1 MNFGLDLNLHVGL
14 EQKLSPQMI
23 QSLKLLQMNSL
34 ELEMVVKQELE
45 TNPLLEPV
53 EEGEEIQDEN
63 SSEDAERKN
72 ETDEPPVE
80 TAANESDSANEPSTQ
95 DVESAPADQSDLDR
109 VIPDDPKENKEIDWE
124 SYLEEGFD
132 LGSKRTEEMESPDE
146 RFEKVPVYSKT
157 LQDFLL
163 GQLQDRTLDAK
174 VAELVEYLINSLDE
188 RGYLVPEAKFEEPEE
203 DNKAGSESD
212 RRKSAK
218 TEAPTDVADEMVG
231 HSSAVPKNHNLSY
244 QASGGNGSF
253 HAGPGPGPA
262 GPAGDRNIIGGD
274 YDQAVTAASDKAL
287 ADSAVP
293 PEAMPASSTIN
304 GTREKKHPE
313 RRVGRE
319 APLSI
324 PSPAIEEIQTII
336 EGTKPLD
343 AASHDV
349 REAFHVIQS
358 MDPSGIG
365 ARNLRECLL
374 LQIHRFGRVSPLAR
388 RIVEEEFELL
398 EKLKVAAIGKK
409 FDVPPE
415 QIQAAIREIG
425 TLEPHP
431 GRLVSATVAN
441 SITPD
446 LIVEDVDGVLVLML
460 NDRSIPSL
468 KVSRAYAELLKKGSR
483 ASTDEKKY
491 VREKL
496 NSATWL
502 IRAIEQR
509 KSTMLKVMQAIMESQ
524 PDFFKLGPTHLR
536 PLILQ
541 DVADKIGM
549 HISTVSRVTNG
560 KYVQTG
566 HGIFELK
573 YFFTAGVTQSDGREI
588 SSVTTKDEIK
598 KLIESEDTKRPL
610 SDQKIVEILKAK
622 GLDVARRTVAK
633 YRDQL
638 EILPARLR
646 KQY

>member
-1 MNFGLDLNLHVGL
+1 MNFGLDLNLNVGL

-23 QSLKLLQMNSL
+23 QSLKLLQMNSMEL
-34 ELEMVVKQELE
+34 ELVVKQELE
-45 TNPLLEPV
+45 TNPLLEAAELTEEEKEEPPAPDDEVAQAEERVAEPIV
-53 EEGEEIQDEN
+53 EKPSQEPGEEPDT
-63 SSEDAERKN
+63 SPAS
-72 ETDEPPVE
+72 TD
-80 TAANESDSANEPSTQ
+80 
-95 DVESAPADQSDLDR
+95 PADLDK
-109 VIPDDPKENKEIDWE
+109 VIPDDPKDKNEIDWE

-132 LGSKRTEEMESPDE
+132 LGDKRKEELESPDE

-157 LQDFLL
+157 LQDHLL
-163 GQLQDRTLDAK
+163 GQLQDRT
-174 VAELVEYLINSLDE
+174 VPPEVQPLVEYLINSLDE
-188 RGYLVPEAKFEEPEE
+188 RGYLVFEIQPGPEPEE
-203 DNKAGSESD
+203 DDDDIIGKPAAPAVAAHDPAAPGSHTGANTAS
-212 RRKSAK
+212 
-218 TEAPTDVADEMVG
+218 G
-231 HSSAVPKNHNLSY
+231 
-244 QASGGNGSF
+244 QASRPFGSRSPVMPEI
-253 HAGPGPGPA
+253 AESLVKEMQGVIEGSL
-262 GPAGDRNIIGGD
+262 DLK
-274 YDQAVTAASDKAL
+274 AAS
-287 ADSAVP
+287 P
-293 PEAMPASSTIN
+293 T
-304 GTREKKHPE
+304 
-313 RRVGRE
+313 
-319 APLSI
+319 
-324 PSPAIEEIQTII
+324 
-336 EGTKPLD
+336 
-343 AASHDV
+343 V
-349 REAFHVIQS
+349 REAFHVLQS
-358 MDPSGIG
+358 LDPAGIG

-374 LQIHRFGRVSPLAR
+374 LQIYRYGRVSPLAK

-398 EKLKVAAIGKK
+398 EKLKVAAIAKK
-409 FDVPPE
+409 FDQPPE
-415 QIQAAIREIG
+415 QIQAAMREIG
-425 TLEPHP
+425 ALEPHP

-441 SITPD
+441 PITPD
-446 LIVEDVDGVLVLML
+446 LIVEEIDGELVLML
-460 NDRSIPSL
+460 NDRTVPSL

-483 ASTDEKKY
+483 ASTEEKKY

-509 KSTMLKVMQAIMESQ
+509 KSTMLKVMQAIIESQ
-524 PDFFKLGPTHLR
+524 PDFFKEGPTHLR

-560 KYVQTG
+560 KYVQTS

>member
-45 TNPLLEPV
+45 TNPLLETI
-53 EEGEEIQDEN
+53 EEGDEEQEPSQLEAGQDGPGSTEPN
-63 SSEDAERKN
+63 DNDRIESPSSESPSEDM
-72 ETDEPPVE
+72 EP
-80 TAANESDSANEPSTQ
+80 A
-95 DVESAPADQSDLDR
+95 APAEQTDLDR
-109 VIPDDPKENKEIDWE
+109 VMSDDPKDKQEIDWE

-132 LGSKRTEEMESPDE
+132 LGNKRTEELESPDE
-146 RFEKVPVYSKT
+146 RYEKIPVYSKT
-157 LQDFLL
+157 LQDHLL
-163 GQLQDRTLDAK
+163 GQLQDRTVDEEVSA
-174 VAELVEYLINSLDE
+174 LVEYLINSLDE
-188 RGYLVPEAKFEEPEE
+188 RGYLVPEHLLLAAEDDEDDEEETAPAG
-203 DNKAGSESD
+203 KADAE
-212 RRKSAK
+212 
-218 TEAPTDVADEMVG
+218 
-231 HSSAVPKNHNLSY
+231 
-244 QASGGNGSF
+244 GNGKPVPPK
-253 HAGPGPGPA
+253 APKPPDPNA
-262 GPAGDRNIIGGD
+262 DNAN
-274 YDQAVTAASDKAL
+274 AAAAAAASR
-287 ADSAVP
+287 AVQ
-293 PEAMPASSTIN
+293 AASN
-304 GTREKKHPE
+304 
-313 RRVGRE
+313 
-319 APLSI
+319 PLVK
-324 PSPAIEEIQTII
+324 EIQSII
-336 EGTKPLD
+336 DGSMELD
-343 AASHDV
+343 TASPIV
-349 REAFHVIQS
+349 REAFHVLQS
-358 MDPSGIG
+358 MDPAGIG

-374 LQIHRFGRVSPLAR
+374 LQIYRYGRVSPLAK

-409 FDVPPE
+409 FDVPPD
-415 QIQAAIREIG
+415 QIQTAMREIG
-425 TLEPHP
+425 SLEPHP
-431 GRLVSATVAN
+431 GRLVSVTLAN
-441 SITPD
+441 PITPD
-446 LIVEDVDGVLVLML
+446 LIVEEVEGELVLML
-460 NDRSIPSL
+460 NDRTVPSL

-509 KSTMLKVMQAIMESQ
+509 KSTMLKVMQAIIESQ

-560 KYVQTG
+560 KYVQTS

-573 YFFTAGVTQSDGREI
+573 YFFTAGVTQADGREV

>member
-1 MNFGLDLNLHVGL
+1 MNFGLDLNLNVGL

-45 TNPLLEPV
+45 TNPLLEPA
-53 EEGEEIQDEN
+53 EETEEEQSKPADPDDQVAQAEERVAEPLPEVPVQGSADEQ
-63 SSEDAERKN
+63 
-72 ETDEPPVE
+72 
-80 TAANESDSANEPSTQ
+80 ESAQ
-95 DVESAPADQSDLDR
+95 APADQADLDK
-109 VIPDDPKENKEIDWE
+109 VIPDDPKDKNEIDWE

-132 LGSKRTEEMESPDE
+132 LGDKRTEELESPDE

-157 LQDFLL
+157 LQDHLL
-163 GQLQDRTLDAK
+163 GQLQDRSVPPDVLP
-174 VAELVEYLINSLDE
+174 LVEYLVNSLDE
-188 RGYLVPEAKFEEPEE
+188 RGYLVRESEISPDAEDEDDAEIIGKPAPADAESPAAAAAPRPSNGKAEASGPS
-203 DNKAGSESD
+203 G
-212 RRKSAK
+212 
-218 TEAPTDVADEMVG
+218 
-231 HSSAVPKNHNLSY
+231 SAVP
-244 QASGGNGSF
+244 
-253 HAGPGPGPA
+253 GPA
-262 GPAGDRNIIGGD
+262 RPFAPSGAKQPMPPPLPDIPDPLVAEMQAIIDGSVD
-274 YDQAVTAASDKAL
+274 
-287 ADSAVP
+287 
-293 PEAMPASSTIN
+293 
-304 GTREKKHPE
+304 
-313 RRVGRE
+313 
-319 APLSI
+319 
-324 PSPAIEEIQTII
+324 
-336 EGTKPLD
+336 LD
-343 AASHDV
+343 AASPKV
-349 REAFHVIQS
+349 REAFHVLQS
-358 MDPSGIG
+358 LDPAGIG

-374 LQIHRFGRVSPLAR
+374 LQIYRYGRVSPLAK
-388 RIVEEEFELL
+388 RIVEEEFDLL

-409 FDVPPE
+409 LDVPPE
-415 QIQAAIREIG
+415 QIQTAMREIG
-425 TLEPHP
+425 ALEPHP
-431 GRLVSATVAN
+431 GRLVSATTAN
-441 SITPD
+441 PITPD
-446 LIVEDVDGVLVLML
+446 LIVEEVDGELVLML
-460 NDRSIPSL
+460 NDRTVPSL
-468 KVSRAYAELLKKGSR
+468 KVSRAYAELLKKGSK
-483 ASTDEKKY
+483 ASTEEKKY

-509 KSTMLKVMQAIMESQ
+509 KSTMLKVMQAIIESQ
-524 PDFFKLGPTHLR
+524 PDFFKEGPTHLR

-560 KYVQTG
+560 KYVQTS

-573 YFFTAGVTQSDGREI
+573 YFFTAGVTQADGREI

>member
-45 TNPLLEPV
+45 TNPLLETIEEV
-53 EEGEEIQDEN
+53 EEEQERPQSESSDDGSISAEDRTPEIAAPEN
-63 SSEDAERKN
+63 SREENEIPTPAEQA
-72 ETDEPPVE
+72 E
-80 TAANESDSANEPSTQ
+80 
-95 DVESAPADQSDLDR
+95 LDR
-109 VIPDDPKENKEIDWE
+109 VISDDPKDTKEIDWE
-124 SYLEEGFD
+124 TYLEDGFD
-132 LGSKRTEEMESPDE
+132 LGNKRTEELESPDE
-146 RFEKVPVYSKT
+146 RFEKIPVYSKT
-157 LQDFLL
+157 LQDHLL
-163 GQLQDRTLDAK
+163 GQLQDRT
-174 VAELVEYLINSLDE
+174 VAPDVAALVEYLINSLDE
-188 RGYLVPEAKFEEPEE
+188 RGYLVPESRLLAKDDEPEDGE
-203 DNKAGSESD
+203 EADGSGP
-212 RRKSAK
+212 A
-218 TEAPTDVADEMVG
+218 TGAALAAAD
-231 HSSAVPKNHNLSY
+231 SN
-244 QASGGNGSF
+244 GNGSKK
-253 HAGPGPGPA
+253 AKAANPEAEASQAPTVRSESA
-262 GPAGDRNIIGGD
+262 AATDVIAARN
-274 YDQAVTAASDKAL
+274 AAL
-287 ADSAVP
+287 AA
-293 PEAMPASSTIN
+293 N
-304 GTREKKHPE
+304 N
-313 RRVGRE
+313 
-319 APLSI
+319 PLI
-324 PSPAIEEIQTII
+324 AEIQSII
-336 EGTKPLD
+336 DGSVNLD
-343 AASHDV
+343 AASPVV
-349 REAFHVIQS
+349 REAFHVLQAL
-358 MDPSGIG
+358 DPAGIG

-374 LQIHRFGRVSPLAR
+374 LQIYRYGRVSPLAK
-388 RIVEEEFELL
+388 RIVEEEFDLL

-409 FDVPPE
+409 FDVPPD
-415 QIQAAIREIG
+415 QIQTAMREIG
-425 TLEPHP
+425 SLEPHP
-431 GRLVSATVAN
+431 GRQVSATVATP
-441 SITPD
+441 ITPD
-446 LIVEDVDGVLVLML
+446 LIVEDVDGELVLML
-460 NDRSIPSL
+460 NDRTVPSL

-509 KSTMLKVMQAIMESQ
+509 KSTMLKVMQAIIESQ
-524 PDFFKLGPTHLR
+524 PDFFKQGPTNLR

-560 KYVQTG
+560 KYVQTS

-573 YFFTAGVTQSDGREI
+573 YFFTAGVTQADGREV

>member
-1 MNFGLDLNLHVGL
+1 MNFGLDLNLNVGL

-23 QSLKLLQMNSL
+23 QSLKLLQMNSMEL
-34 ELEMVVKQELE
+34 ELVVKQELE
-45 TNPLLEPV
+45 TNPLLEAAELTEEEKEEPPAPDDEVAQAEERVAEPIV
-53 EEGEEIQDEN
+53 EKPSQEPGEEPDT
-63 SSEDAERKN
+63 SPAS
-72 ETDEPPVE
+72 TD
-80 TAANESDSANEPSTQ
+80 
-95 DVESAPADQSDLDR
+95 PADLDK
-109 VIPDDPKENKEIDWE
+109 VIPEDPKDKNEIDWE

-132 LGSKRTEEMESPDE
+132 LGDKRTEELESPDE

-157 LQDFLL
+157 LQDHLL
-163 GQLQDRTLDAK
+163 GQLQDRT
-174 VAELVEYLINSLDE
+174 VPAEVQPLVEYLINSLDE
-188 RGYLVPEAKFEEPEE
+188 RGYLVFETQPGPEPEE
-203 DNKAGSESD
+203 EDDDDIIGKPA
-212 RRKSAK
+212 
-218 TEAPTDVADEMVG
+218 APAVDAQA
-231 HSSAVPKNHNLSY
+231 SAVPRAQAGANT
-244 QASGGNGSF
+244 ASGQALRPFGSRSPLMPEI
-253 HAGPGPGPA
+253 AESLVKEMQGVIEGSL
-262 GPAGDRNIIGGD
+262 DLK
-274 YDQAVTAASDKAL
+274 AASPK
-287 ADSAVP
+287 
-293 PEAMPASSTIN
+293 
-304 GTREKKHPE
+304 
-313 RRVGRE
+313 
-319 APLSI
+319 
-324 PSPAIEEIQTII
+324 
-336 EGTKPLD
+336 
-343 AASHDV
+343 V
-349 REAFHVIQS
+349 REAFHVLQS
-358 MDPSGIG
+358 LDPAGIG

-374 LQIHRFGRVSPLAR
+374 LQIYRYGRVSPLAK

-398 EKLKVAAIGKK
+398 EKLKVAAIAKK
-409 FDVPPE
+409 LDQPPE
-415 QIQAAIREIG
+415 QIQTAMREIG
-425 TLEPHP
+425 ALEPHP

-441 SITPD
+441 PITPD
-446 LIVEDVDGVLVLML
+446 LIVEEIDGELVLML
-460 NDRSIPSL
+460 NDRTVPSL

-483 ASTDEKKY
+483 ASTEEKKY

-509 KSTMLKVMQAIMESQ
+509 KSTMLKVMQAIIESQ
-524 PDFFKLGPTHLR
+524 PDFFKQGPTHLR

-560 KYVQTG
+560 KYVQTS

>member
-1 MNFGLDLNLHVGL
+1 MNFGLDLNLNVGL

-45 TNPLLEPV
+45 TNPLLETT
-53 EEGEEIQDEN
+53 EEAEEEQE
-63 SSEDAERKN
+63 
-72 ETDEPPVE
+72 
-80 TAANESDSANEPSTQ
+80 Q
-95 DVESAPADQSDLDR
+95 APAPDDEVAQAEERVAEPVVEAPAPAAGEDPDAAPATVEQAELDK
-109 VIPDDPKENKEIDWE
+109 VIPDDPKDKNEIDWE

-132 LGSKRTEEMESPDE
+132 LGDKRTEELESPDE

-157 LQDFLL
+157 LQDHLL
-163 GQLQDRTLDAK
+163 GQLQDRTVPADVLP
-174 VAELVEYLINSLDE
+174 LVEYLINSLDE
-188 RGYLVPEAKFEEPEE
+188 RGYLVPESQPAPEE
-203 DNKAGSESD
+203 DEDEDEMIGGPAPAVDAQAPGAASASPGAAGS
-212 RRKSAK
+212 
-218 TEAPTDVADEMVG
+218 APSPAAARPV
-231 HSSAVPKNHNLSY
+231 
-244 QASGGNGSF
+244 
-253 HAGPGPGPA
+253 PA
-262 GPAGDRNIIGGD
+262 GPIDGKAAPAGSVPP
-274 YDQAVTAASDKAL
+274 AVPEL
-287 ADSAVP
+287 AD
-293 PEAMPASSTIN
+293 
-304 GTREKKHPE
+304 
-313 RRVGRE
+313 
-319 APLSI
+319 PLVKEMQ
-324 PSPAIEEIQTII
+324 AIIDGSLE
-336 EGTKPLD
+336 LD
-343 AASHDV
+343 AASPRV
-349 REAFHVIQS
+349 REAFHILQS
-358 MDPSGIG
+358 LDPAGIG

-374 LQIHRFGRVSPLAR
+374 LQIYRNGRVSPLAK
-388 RIVEEEFELL
+388 RIVEEEFDLL
-398 EKLKVAAIGKK
+398 EKLKVAAIAKK
-409 FDVPPE
+409 FDLPPE
-415 QIQAAIREIG
+415 QIQAAMKEIG
-425 TLEPHP
+425 ALEPHP

-441 SITPD
+441 PITPD
-446 LIVEDVDGVLVLML
+446 LIVEDVDGELVLML
-460 NDRSIPSL
+460 NDRTVPSL

-483 ASTDEKKY
+483 ASTEEKKY

-509 KSTMLKVMQAIMESQ
+509 KSTMLKVMQAIIESQ

-560 KYVQTG
+560 KYVQTS

-573 YFFTAGVTQSDGREI
+573 YFFTAGVTQADGREV

-598 KLIESEDTKRPL
+598 KLIEAEDPKRPL
-610 SDQKIVEILKAK
+610 SDQKIVEILKSK

>member
-1 MNFGLDLNLHVGL
+1 MNFGLDLNLHVGM

-45 TNPLLEPV
+45 TNPLLETL
-53 EEGEEIQDEN
+53 EEGEEEQEPAQLEAGQDGPG
-63 SSEDAERKN
+63 S
-72 ETDEPPVE
+72 TEP
-80 TAANESDSANEPSTQ
+80 NDNDRIESPSADGDME
-95 DVESAPADQSDLDR
+95 APAPAEQTDLDR
-109 VIPDDPKENKEIDWE
+109 VMSDDPKDKQEIDWE

-132 LGSKRTEEMESPDE
+132 LGNKRTEELESPDE
-146 RFEKVPVYSKT
+146 RYEKIPVYSKT
-157 LQDFLL
+157 LQDHLL
-163 GQLQDRTLDAK
+163 GQLQDRTLAPDVSA
-174 VAELVEYLINSLDE
+174 LVEYLINSLDE
-188 RGYLVPEAKFEEPEE
+188 RGYLVPEHLLLADDGEE
-203 DNKAGSESD
+203 DDQKPENA
-212 RRKSAK
+212 
-218 TEAPTDVADEMVG
+218 
-231 HSSAVPKNHNLSY
+231 
-244 QASGGNGSF
+244 GNGSG
-253 HAGPGPGPA
+253 ANGKSGAEADGKAAANPVPPDPTA
-262 GPAGDRNIIGGD
+262 DNANAAAD
-274 YDQAVTAASDKAL
+274 AAASRA
-287 ADSAVP
+287 AQA
-293 PEAMPASSTIN
+293 ASN
-304 GTREKKHPE
+304 
-313 RRVGRE
+313 
-319 APLSI
+319 PLVK
-324 PSPAIEEIQTII
+324 EIQLII
-336 EGTKPLD
+336 DGSMALD
-343 AASHDV
+343 TASPIV
-349 REAFHVIQS
+349 REAFHVLQS
-358 MDPSGIG
+358 MDPAGIG

-374 LQIHRFGRVSPLAR
+374 LQIYRYGRVSPLAK

-415 QIQAAIREIG
+415 QIQAAMKEIG
-425 TLEPHP
+425 SLEPHP
-431 GRLVSATVAN
+431 GRLVSVTLAN
-441 SITPD
+441 PITPD
-446 LIVEDVDGVLVLML
+446 LIVEEVEGELVLML
-460 NDRSIPSL
+460 NDRTVPSL

-509 KSTMLKVMQAIMESQ
+509 KSTMLKVMQAIIESQ

-560 KYVQTG
+560 KYVQTS

-573 YFFTAGVTQSDGREI
+573 YFFTAGVTQADGREV

>member
-45 TNPLLEPV
+45 TNPLLEAA
-53 EEGEEIQDEN
+53 
-63 SSEDAERKN
+63 EDAEQEPEPDKAAD
-72 ETDEPPVE
+72 DEVAQAE
-80 TAANESDSANEPSTQ
+80 ERVAEERLQEPS
-95 DVESAPADQSDLDR
+95 EPAPPGEDIEPAPPPDTAELDK
-109 VIPDDPKENKEIDWE
+109 VIPDDPKDKNEIDWE

-132 LGSKRTEEMESPDE
+132 LGNKRTEELESPDE

-157 LQDFLL
+157 LQDHLL
-163 GQLQDRTLDAK
+163 GQLQDRTVRPEVHA
-174 VAELVEYLINSLDE
+174 LVEYLINSLDE
-188 RGYLVPEAKFEEPEE
+188 RGYLVPESELVVEDEEQEEAGEGEAAENGDGKKPAPKAKVPEPINPKMAAAAAAERAIE
-203 DNKAGSESD
+203 AVGSPLVREVQGVID
-212 RRKSAK
+212 
-218 TEAPTDVADEMVG
+218 
-231 HSSAVPKNHNLSY
+231 
-244 QASGGNGSF
+244 GSLELD
-253 HAGPGPGPA
+253 G
-262 GPAGDRNIIGGD
+262 
-274 YDQAVTAASDKAL
+274 
-287 ADSAVP
+287 
-293 PEAMPASSTIN
+293 ASS
-304 GTREKKHPE
+304 
-313 RRVGRE
+313 
-319 APLSI
+319 
-324 PSPAIEEIQTII
+324 Q
-336 EGTKPLD
+336 
-343 AASHDV
+343 V
-349 REAFHVIQS
+349 REAFHVLQAL
-358 MDPSGIG
+358 DPAGIG

-374 LQIHRFGRVSPLAR
+374 LQIYRLGRVSPLAR
-388 RIVEEEFELL
+388 RIVEEEFDLL
-398 EKLKVAAIGKK
+398 EKLKVAAIAKK
-409 FDVPPE
+409 IDLPPE
-415 QIQAAIREIG
+415 QIQAAMKEIG
-425 TLEPHP
+425 SLEPHP
-431 GRLVSATVAN
+431 GRQVSATVAN
-441 SITPD
+441 PITPD
-446 LIVEDVDGVLVLML
+446 LIVEDVDGELVLML
-460 NDRSIPSL
+460 NDRTVPSL
-468 KVSRAYAELLKKGSR
+468 KVSRAYAELLKKGSK
-483 ASTDEKKY
+483 ATTDEKKY

-509 KSTMLKVMQAIMESQ
+509 KSTMLKVMQAIIESQ
-524 PDFFKLGPTHLR
+524 PDFFKQGPTHLR

-560 KYVQTG
+560 KYVQTS

-573 YFFTAGVTQSDGREI
+573 YFFTAGVTQADGREI

>member
-1 MNFGLDLNLHVGL
+1 MNFGVDLNLHVGL

-23 QSLKLLQMNSL
+23 QSLKLLQMNSM

-45 TNPLLEPV
+45 TNPLLEAQDDIDET
-53 EEGEEIQDEN
+53 EEPPAVDDPEAQA
-63 SSEDAERKN
+63 AERVA
-72 ETDEPPVE
+72 EERL
-80 TAANESDSANEPSTQ
+80 SEPSEPTPPGE
-95 DVESAPADQSDLDR
+95 DVEPEAPPEQTDLDK
-109 VIPDDPKENKEIDWE
+109 VMSDDPKDKNEIDWE

-132 LGSKRTEEMESPDE
+132 LGNKRQEETESPDE
-146 RFEKVPVYSKT
+146 RFEKIPVYSKT
-157 LQDFLL
+157 LQDHLL
-163 GQLQDRTLDAK
+163 GQLQDRTVTAE
-174 VAELVEYLINSLDE
+174 VAALVEYLINSLDE
-188 RGYLVPEAKFEEPEE
+188 RGYLVPESELLARDDEE
-203 DNKAGSESD
+203 DAEDEAAAADGEEESGKRGRTAKAAEAAAAKAD
-212 RRKSAK
+212 REKPINS
-218 TEAPTDVADEMVG
+218 
-231 HSSAVPKNHNLSY
+231 N
-244 QASGGNGSF
+244 
-253 HAGPGPGPA
+253 
-262 GPAGDRNIIGGD
+262 
-274 YDQAVTAASDKAL
+274 TAASA
-287 ADSAVP
+287 ANERAI
-293 PEAMPASSTIN
+293 EAAGDPMLREMQAIIDGSMSLDGASS
-304 GTREKKHPE
+304 K
-313 RRVGRE
+313 
-319 APLSI
+319 
-324 PSPAIEEIQTII
+324 
-336 EGTKPLD
+336 
-343 AASHDV
+343 V
-349 REAFHVIQS
+349 REAFHVLQG
-358 MDPSGIG
+358 MDPAGIG

-374 LQIHRFGRVSPLAR
+374 LQIYRYGRVSPLAK

-398 EKLKVAAIGKK
+398 ERLKVAAIGKK

-415 QIQAAIREIG
+415 QIQAAMKEIG
-425 TLEPHP
+425 SLEPHP
-431 GRLVSATVAN
+431 GRLVASTVAN
-441 SITPD
+441 PITPD
-446 LIVEDVDGVLVLML
+446 LIVEDVDGELVLML
-460 NDRSIPSL
+460 NDRTVPSL
-468 KVSRAYAELLKKGSR
+468 KVSRAYAELLKKGSK

-509 KSTMLKVMQAIMESQ
+509 KSTMLKVMQAIIESQ

-560 KYVQTG
+560 KYVQTS

-598 KLIESEDTKRPL
+598 KLIEAEDSKRPL

>member
-45 TNPLLEPV
+45 TNPLLETV
-53 EEGEEIQDEN
+53 EEVEEEQERPQSESSDDGSISAEDRTPEIAAPEN
-63 SSEDAERKN
+63 S
-72 ETDEPPVE
+72 VE
-80 TAANESDSANEPSTQ
+80 ESDIP
-95 DVESAPADQSDLDR
+95 APPDQNDLDR
-109 VIPDDPKENKEIDWE
+109 VISDDPKDTKEIDWE
-124 SYLEEGFD
+124 TYLEDGFD
-132 LGSKRTEEMESPDE
+132 LGNKRTEELESPDE
-146 RFEKVPVYSKT
+146 RFEKIPVYSKT
-157 LQDFLL
+157 LQDHLL
-163 GQLQDRTLDAK
+163 GQLQDRT
-174 VAELVEYLINSLDE
+174 VAADVSALVEYLINSLDE
-188 RGYLVPEAKFEEPEE
+188 RGYLVPESKLLARDDEDDGEEGRAKPRKTSAAPDGNGNGVSPAAKSAGAQAEPEA
-203 DNKAGSESD
+203 KPVPAPRSEV
-212 RRKSAK
+212 A
-218 TEAPTDVADEMVG
+218 AATDVIA
-231 HSSAVPKNHNLSY
+231 A
-244 QASGGNGSF
+244 
-253 HAGPGPGPA
+253 
-262 GPAGDRNIIGGD
+262 RN
-274 YDQAVTAASDKAL
+274 AAL
-287 ADSAVP
+287 AA
-293 PEAMPASSTIN
+293 N
-304 GTREKKHPE
+304 N
-313 RRVGRE
+313 
-319 APLSI
+319 PLLS
-324 PSPAIEEIQTII
+324 EIQSII
-336 EGTKPLD
+336 DGSVELD
-343 AASHDV
+343 DASPVV
-349 REAFHVIQS
+349 REAFHVLQAL
-358 MDPSGIG
+358 DPAGIG

-374 LQIHRFGRVSPLAR
+374 LQIYRYGRVSPLAK

-398 EKLKVAAIGKK
+398 EKLKVAAIAKK
-409 FDVPPE
+409 FDVPPD
-415 QIQAAIREIG
+415 QIQTAMKEIG
-425 TLEPHP
+425 SLEPHP
-431 GRLVSATVAN
+431 GRQVSATVATP
-441 SITPD
+441 ITPD
-446 LIVEDVDGVLVLML
+446 LIVEDVDGELVLML
-460 NDRSIPSL
+460 NDRTVPSL

-509 KSTMLKVMQAIMESQ
+509 KSTMLKVMQAIIESQ
-524 PDFFKLGPTHLR
+524 PDFFKQGPTNLR

-560 KYVQTG
+560 KYVQTS

-573 YFFTAGVTQSDGREI
+573 YFFTAGVTQADGREV

-610 SDQKIVEILKAK
+610 SDQKIVEILKSK